1 MLGRPRR
8 QLTKE
13 EYKLLTALKIESAY
27 KAFSLSQL
35 LERLSTIG
43 KGFWREAAFV
53 PFMVQYGVISKNAY
67 NRYCFDKAFNF
78 EQLKTAV
85 HKYQCKKSKQR
96 IRSKRAA
103 IRVEEEV
110 TVAIPVNPIEERDY
124 ESPDRRTVE
133 DFQHILTENGIN
145 ATIRR
150 EMGRDISSAC
160 GQLRRKYASKS

>member
-8 QLTKE
+8 KLTQE

-78 EQLKTAV
+78 EQLKMAV

-110 TVAIPVNPIEERDY
+110 TVAIPVNPIEDA
-124 ESPDRRTVE
+124 
-133 DFQHILTENGIN
+133 INLLKENGYRVLIKQFDVEKALLN
-145 ATIRR
+145 P
-150 EMGRDISSAC
+150 E
-160 GQLRRKYASKS
+160 KSVQDFIVWTDC

>member
-8 QLTKE
+8 KVTNE
-13 EYKLLTALKIESAY
+13 EYKLLIALKIESAY

-35 LERLSTIG
+35 LDKLSAIG

-96 IRSKRAA
+96 IRAKKMTAK
-103 IRVEEEV
+103 VEEDV
-110 TVAIPVNPIEERDY
+110 IIATPVNPIEDAINLLKTNGYRVLIKHFD
-124 ESPDRRTVE
+124 VE
-133 DFQHILTENGIN
+133 KALSNPEKSVQDFIVWT
-145 ATIRR
+145 
-150 EMGRDISSAC
+150 DC
-160 GQLRRKYASKS
+160 

>member
-78 EQLKTAV
+78 EQLKQAV

-96 IRSKRAA
+96 IRSKRAS

-110 TVAIPVNPIEERDY
+110 TVAIPVNPIEDA
-124 ESPDRRTVE
+124 
-133 DFQHILTENGIN
+133 INLLKENGYRVLIKHFDVEKALSN
-145 ATIRR
+145 P
-150 EMGRDISSAC
+150 E
-160 GQLRRKYASKS
+160 KSVQDFIVWIDC